1 MARESHSGFDALS
14 GLFGRKLPEREES
27 SKNNSENQPYSKNRS
42 NKSHFN
48 NSKNNNRK
56 PQYSKKNWDN
66 QLQKTLDTELATA
79 PYNFVSLPDKV
90 LPSPFDDERDKAL
103 SDNDETVKET
113 FRKYIE
119 DVEKYG
125 EKISGEIRL
134 DIEALTPLFI
144 GGNPLDKKYS
154 FAPIDSKSPILPG
167 SSLRGMFKNIF
178 KIVTCGAMRGRTE
191 TQQKGEDFTDEHIY
205 FRCLMAPGGSP
216 KWMQGLKDLY
226 DSRMVDDKDK
236 NRNKKK
242 AKSRP
247 GFLIKAADDGEYYIA
262 PLKDKCSDRSIK
274 FWQYE
279 KDFNKQIKPRDSYV
293 DWHDKNA
300 YCITGKNKN
309 KKVIRYL
316 SLDDINWSR
325 NSWIKFSD
333 DEEVLSSYRNDRNR
347 RGVNLLD
354 IKNKKSGILTRDE
367 VEQKTN
373 KSHPEIET
381 LVPCHFLVK
390 DGLVTAF
397 GHGQYFR
404 IPYKKRISD
413 AIPDEIKDSKIID
426 FADAVFGR
434 ESFWASR
441 VFFEDAKLDNDDEVK
456 TLETAKAH
464 PLMQPNP
471 TSYQLYLEQQP
482 NKELNHWDSDNA
494 KIRGYKMYWH
504 NSFADW
510 KASKYELDE
519 DRKRVQ
525 KNQESLIKDLTPLN
539 KGNKFK
545 SKIRFENLNK
555 IELGALLMVFDLN
568 GKGSNAAY
576 KIGQGKPFGF
586 GSIKVK
592 PTLYIENDDAYN
604 EIFDEDGWKNP
615 YSQAD
620 IVEYI
625 EKFKEYIKKDINGNN
640 LNDTWQNV
648 MKELNIILNWANT
661 KQNDWGTKVKA
672 LENKIEYDRN
682 GDAKIKLNEKYI
694 NRVPLKTIFEVV
706 K

>member
-1 MARESHSGFDALS
+1 MARESYSDFGALS
-14 GLFGRKLPEREES
+14 GLFGSKLPEHEE
-27 SKNNSENQPYSKNRS
+27 
-42 NKSHFN
+42 NKADIKF
-48 NSKNNNRK
+48 
-56 PQYSKKNWDN
+56 
-66 QLQKTLDTELATA
+66 ATA

-90 LPSPFDDERDKAL
+90 LPSPLNDERDKAL
-103 SDNDETVKET
+103 SKNDKTVKET

-125 EKISGEIRL
+125 EKISGEIQL

-144 GGNPLDKKYS
+144 GGNPSDKKYS
-154 FAPIDSKSPILPG
+154 FAPIDKNSPILPG

-178 KIVTCGAMRGRTE
+178 KIVTCGTMRGRTE

-216 KWMQGLKDLY
+216 KWMEDLNKLY
-226 DSRMVDDKDK
+226 ESRMVDDKDK
-236 NRNKKK
+236 KTGKKK

-247 GFLIKAADDGEYYIA
+247 GFLIKAADDGKYYIA
-262 PLKDKCSDRSIK
+262 PLKDKCHDRSIK

-279 KDFNKQIKPRDSYV
+279 KDFNKHIQPKDSYV

-354 IKNKKSGILTRDE
+354 TKDKKSGILTRDE

-373 KSHPEIET
+373 KDHPEIET
-381 LVPCHFLVK
+381 LVPCHFLAK
-390 DGLVTAF
+390 DGFVTAF

-441 VFFEDAKLDNDDEVK
+441 AFFEDAKPSVDV
-456 TLETAKAH
+456 TTQETAAAH

-471 TSYQLYLEQQP
+471 TSYQLYLEQP
-482 NKELNHWDSDNA
+482 DRKLKHWDSDDA
-494 KIRGYKMYWH
+494 KIRGYKLYWH
-504 NSFADW
+504 NGTADW
-510 KASKYELDE
+510 KATESEKQLDAGKSE
-519 DRKRVQ
+519 EKRLTR
-525 KNQESLIKDLTPLN
+525 EMTPL
-539 KGNKFK
+539 KRGNKFNA
-545 SKIRFENLNK
+545 KIRFKDLSK
-555 IELGALLMVFDLN
+555 IELGSLLMIFDLA
-568 GKGSNAAY
+568 GKGSISAY
-576 KIGQGKPFGF
+576 KLGQGKPFGF
-586 GSIKVK
+586 GSIKIN
-592 PTLYIENDDAYN
+592 PTLFIEDDTAYTD
-604 EIFDEDGWKNP
+604 IFDEKGWKNP
-615 YSQAD
+615 YRIED
-620 IVEYI
+620 MTEYLDA
-625 EKFKEYIKKDINGNN
+625 FKSYIKSCGMQT
-640 LNDTWQNV
+640 TWQNV
-648 MKELNIILNWANT
+648 MKELNIILNWENT
-661 KQNDWGTKVKA
+661 KQNGWN
-672 LENKIEYDRN
+672 NKIEYDRN
-682 GDAKIKLNEKYI
+682 GNTKIKLNEKYI